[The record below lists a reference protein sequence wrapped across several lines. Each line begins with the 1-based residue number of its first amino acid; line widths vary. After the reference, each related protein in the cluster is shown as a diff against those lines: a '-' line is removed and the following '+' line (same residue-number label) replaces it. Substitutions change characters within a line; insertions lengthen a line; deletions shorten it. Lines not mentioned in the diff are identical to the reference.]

1 MSQNL
6 LQHTLSV
13 ESLSTTTD
21 TEPLADALSQV
32 PGLEEVDVD
41 PATGEVEVAVDSEV
55 AVGDAR
61 WVLRHRGH
69 ELA

>member
-21 TEPLADALSQV
+21 TEPLADALSEV

-41 PATGEVEVAVDSEV
+41 PETGEVEVAVDSEV

>member
-21 TEPLADALSQV
+21 TEPLADALSEI

-41 PATGEVEVAVDSEV
+41 PASSEVEVAVDSEV

>member
-6 LQHTLSV
+6 MRHTLSV

-21 TEPLADALSQV
+21 TEPLADALSEV

>member
-6 LQHTLSV
+6 MRHTLSV

-21 TEPLADALSQV
+21 TKPLADALSEV

-41 PATGEVEVAVDSEV
+41 PTTGEVEVAVDSEV

>member
-6 LQHTLSV
+6 MRHTLSV
-13 ESLSTTTD
+13 ESLSTTAD
-21 TEPLADALSQV
+21 TEPLADALAEV
-32 PGLEEVDVD
+32 PGLEKVDVD
-41 PATGEVEVAVDSEV
+41 RRAGTVEIAVDSDV

-69 ELA
+69 DLA

>member
-1 MSQNL
+1 MTQNL
-6 LQHTLSV
+6 LRHTLSV
-13 ESLSTTTD
+13 ESLSTTSD
-21 TEPLADALSQV
+21 TEPIADALSEV

-41 PATGEVEVAVDSEV
+41 TAAGEVEIAVDAKV